1 MILEVGSETR
11 PRFATQ
17 DHRSVAYIRRKTING
32 KMYHYL
38 VKSVRE
44 GKRVRQVFVRYIGNP
59 PPPSGGSLPTSGV
72 GGGSSGSSHPA
83 AFTPLTGPAVREQY
97 VRLLKRLGC
106 QSVVFSLRSPQK
118 HGDVQAQRRVATGV
132 FEVTKVR
139 LHREVSVAALAHEV
153 GHVLDYVLQSA
164 QAASGSLDAEF
175 VTHRAALRKLAD
187 YTCAHYETSSPDV
200 RRQLK
205 RYPASP
211 ARDRSVRRL
220 DRYYDSYVYRPDEL
234 FARLVSVSFTEPAKA
249 RAIAPT
255 AYTWLQE
262 TLSRHERIRTALA
275 EVGLWPA

>member
-11 PRFATQ
+11 PRFPTQ
-17 DHRSVAYIRRKTING
+17 DHRSVAYIRRKIING
-32 KMYHYL
+32 NSYRYL

-59 PPPSGGSLPTSGV
+59 PPASGGRSPTSGV
-72 GGGSSGSSHPA
+72 GGGLSGSSHSA
-83 AFTPLTGPAVREQY
+83 NFTPLTGPDVREQY
-97 VRLLKRLGC
+97 VQLLKRLGC
-106 QSVVFSLRSPQK
+106 QSVVFSLQSPQK

-132 FEVTKVR
+132 FEITKVR

-175 VTHRAALRKLAD
+175 VTHTSALRKLAD
-187 YTCAHYETSSPDV
+187 YTCAHYETSSPDF
-200 RRQLK
+200 RRKLK

-234 FARLVSVSFTEPAKA
+234 FARLVSVSFTEPDKA
-249 RAIAPT
+249 RAIAPS
-255 AYTWLQE
+255 AYAWLHE
-262 TLSRHERIRTALA
+262 TLGRHERIRTALG